1 MQAKPKEI
9 PDFLTLPEFN
19 LTSVTLTI
27 AKRNDDFVV
36 FWVGLLSV
44 TKQIKHTNTNYC

>member
-1 MQAKPKEI
+1 MQAKPKEF
-9 PDFLTLPEFN
+9 PDFLTLPELT

-27 AKRNDDFVV
+27 TKRYDDFIV